1 MFHTEGV
8 VVKLKFQLANS
19 EADVKNIYEYNI
31 DAFSESPDFNWNL
44 DEIKKEM
51 DSGWD
56 LYSANINDE
65 VIAAVFLKKDKT
77 TLYSKTTSIK
87 MNFQGSGYSHKI
99 KEFIEDSAKKMNVKE
114 IINFCGI
121 DNFRMYSL
129 NESHGYKKTGR
140 RLGSNGQVVEWIKPI
155 K

>member
-1 MFHTEGV
+1 M
-8 VVKLKFQLANS
+8 KLKFQRAKS
-19 EADVKNIYEYNI
+19 EADVQSVYEYNI

-44 DEIKKEM
+44 EEIKKEIS
-51 DSGWD
+51 SGWH

-65 VIAAVFLKKDKT
+65 VIAAVFLKKDRAI
-77 TLYSKTTSIK
+77 LYSKTTSIK

-99 KEFIEDSAKKMNVKE
+99 KEFIEDSAKKMRAKE

-129 NESHGYKKTGR
+129 NESHGYTKTGR
-140 RLGSNGQVVEWIKPI
+140 KLGDNGQVVEWVKQV
-155 K
+155 KK

>member
-1 MFHTEGV
+1 M
-8 VVKLKFQLANS
+8 KLKFQLANS

>member
-1 MFHTEGV
+1 M
-8 VVKLKFQLANS
+8 KLKFHLAQTD
-19 EADVKNIYEYNI
+19 ADVKSVYEYNI

-44 DEIKKEM
+44 DEIKKEIA
-51 DSGWD
+51 DGWD
-56 LYSANINDE
+56 LYSANINNE
-65 VIAAVFLKKDKT
+65 VIAAVFLKKDHA

-87 MNFQGSGYSHKI
+87 INFQGSGYSHLI
-99 KEFIEDSAKKMNVKE
+99 KQFIEDSAKQMKAKE

-129 NESHGYKKTGR
+129 NESHGYTKTGR
-140 RLGSNGQVVEWIKPI
+140 KLGNNGQVVEWIKQVQ

>member
-1 MFHTEGV
+1 M
-8 VVKLKFQLANS
+8 KLKFLLAKS
-19 EADVKNIYEYNI
+19 AADIKSVYEYNI

-44 DEIKKEM
+44 DEIQREIK
-51 DSGWD
+51 SGWD

-65 VIAAVFLKKDKT
+65 VIAAVFLKKDKN

-87 MNFQGSGYSHKI
+87 MNFQGSGFSHKI
-99 KEFIEDSAKKMNVKE
+99 KEFIEDSAKKMKAKE

-129 NESHGYKKTGR
+129 NESHGYQKTGR
-140 RLGSNGQVVEWIKPI
+140 KLGDNGQVVEWK
-155 K
+155 KLVK